1 MYNGIGQY
9 FPFHVEMNLFQRRNT
24 AFTLS
29 YAVRILGEAP
39 FFSLPLLHV
48 KGKKRKKRGKK
59 RKKRGKKGKKMY
71 LFIWGT
77 IRDRCRGRIF
87 LCWNEELASANEP
100 GIHSEEQNLSQSPVV
115 KQDGDGCL
123 SAELSNL
130 RGHFETRWEGLGFLL
145 RPFSEHFYLLQW
157 VAMAPPSQ
165 RREGGNSRNTG
176 RLQQIKSCHWEQ
188 ITTHLDNF

>member
-1 MYNGIGQY
+1 MWKWISSKGETQLSLSVTRWG
-9 FPFHVEMNLFQRRNT
+9 FWGKHLF
-24 AFTLS
+24 FLS
-29 YAVRILGEAP
+29 HFCMWREK
-39 FFSLPLLHV
+39 
-48 KGKKRKKRGKK
+48 KGKKGE
-59 RKKRGKKGKKMY
+59 KKGKKMY

-100 GIHSEEQNLSQSPVV
+100 GIYSEEQNLSQSPVV

-145 RPFSEHFYLLQW
+145 KPFSEHFYLLQW